1 MIRSLPDG
9 YPGPITLASGKAEH
23 FLPPEPPRVIAKRA
37 ASSRAERARRKGPMI
52 ISQFWLPV
60 RWVLKSPSHA
70 FEVMVTN
77 LEAAELRF
85 RFRFVATQ
93 SLDGNECT
101 QTLRD
106 HVEPLGNQRSGP
118 ASLLARQPWTRI
130 GRFYAT
136 RWEFPIGPGETQR
149 SGLAARLPLNTG
161 GMFTPDV
168 FEPDGAASFPISS
181 RNYQI
186 KDRRRAV
193 RGELPDSGQRRRHP
207 EAGDDPTSTASWW
220 PRGRARA

>member
-1 MIRSLPDG
+1 
-9 YPGPITLASGKAEH
+9 
-23 FLPPEPPRVIAKRA
+23 
-37 ASSRAERARRKGPMI
+37 MI

-149 SGLAARLPLNTG
+149 TGLAARAPLNTG

-168 FEPDGAASFPISS
+168 FEPDGALRGHWELTLPVIALSVGAVARAQRS
-181 RNYQI
+181 RPARVLVAAWHRVHQLTGDGGY
-186 KDRRRAV
+186 V
-193 RGELPDSGQRRRHP
+193 HEGSWPLPLGSGQGEHLIP
-207 EAGDDPTSTASWW
+207 PDLPTSAATAGTRTAK
-220 PRGRARA
+220 RGPKRR